1 MLKAQDI
8 VVLLKVAV
16 ADPGWSFAQLA
27 EELDL
32 SASAVHRSLGRAAD
46 SGLYDPRRRRVKA
59 AELREFLVHGV
70 RYAFPS
76 VSRGEARGV
85 PTAWGT
91 EPLMREFSSSGR
103 NDPVWPYAQGKA
115 RGIALDPLYPNVP
128 GAAVKDD
135 SLHQL
140 LALVDAIRVGGARE
154 RSLAA
159 KWLDRL
165 LPSN

>member
-16 ADPGWSFAQLA
+16 ADPGWSFAELA
-27 EELDL
+27 GELDM

-46 SGLYDPRRRRVKA
+46 SGLYDSRRRRVKVK
-59 AELREFLVHGV
+59 ELKEFLVHGV
-70 RYAFPS
+70 RYVFPAA
-76 VSRGEARGV
+76 SRGDARGV
-85 PTAWGT
+85 PTAWGV
-91 EPLMREFSSSGR
+91 EPLMSEFSSSGR
-103 NDPVWPYAQGKA
+103 NDPVWPYAQGRA

-135 SLHQL
+135 SLYRL
-140 LALVDAIRVGGARE
+140 LALVDALRIGGARE
-154 RSLAA
+154 RKLAA

-165 LPSN
+165 LPVA